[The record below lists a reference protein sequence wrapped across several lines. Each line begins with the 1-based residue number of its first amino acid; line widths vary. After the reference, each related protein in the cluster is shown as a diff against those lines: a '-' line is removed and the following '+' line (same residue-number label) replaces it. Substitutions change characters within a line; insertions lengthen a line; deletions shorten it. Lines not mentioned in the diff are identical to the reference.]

1 MRHGTTVATIG
12 CRGSPHQPFLT
23 PRHTGRRVLI
33 WGLAAL
39 LGMMNWTWASEASL
53 HPMSET
59 TVGDLTVNGVRF
71 HLQCHGWG
79 TQTIVIIEQREV
91 ALTVDQAART
101 ELAHLVRLCM
111 LTVSHLGTQSEAPAI
126 SNVLPALLL
135 TAHAPAPYV
144 IVSEASASPVL
155 TWPAGSATGQA
166 AGFVLLIP
174 SPPPATGLVVQRDGA
189 TRPLPLEDR
198 DALVLGILSLFWPPD
213 E

>member
-1 MRHGTTVATIG
+1 
-12 CRGSPHQPFLT
+12 
-23 PRHTGRRVLI
+23 
-33 WGLAAL
+33 
-39 LGMMNWTWASEASL
+39 
-53 HPMSET
+53 
-59 TVGDLTVNGVRF
+59 VRF

-126 SNVLPALLL
+126 SNVL
-135 TAHAPAPYV
+135 TAHAPAPFV